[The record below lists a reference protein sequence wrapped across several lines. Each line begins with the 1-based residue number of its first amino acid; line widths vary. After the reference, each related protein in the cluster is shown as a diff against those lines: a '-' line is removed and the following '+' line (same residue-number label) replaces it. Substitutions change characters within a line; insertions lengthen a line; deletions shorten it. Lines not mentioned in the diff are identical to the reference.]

1 MSLEQALAANTA
13 AILAHTAA
21 LEKFAGGAAAAKASA
36 SAGTKAAADKPA
48 AEKPAAAAAS
58 KKKGPTLE
66 TIQEKFGAYMSV
78 TDKEVRAERKGHV
91 LNIAGKFGAERATA
105 IDPEHFAEALELLA
119 RYEAGE
125 DPFADGGDEGG
136 EESPI

>member
-21 LEKFAGGAAAAKASA
+21 LEKFAGGAAKAT
-36 SAGTKAAADKPA
+36 GAAAAATKPAGAAA
-48 AEKPAAAAAS
+48 AEKPKTTTTKA
-58 KKKGPTLE
+58 KGPTLE

-78 TDKEVRAERKGHV
+78 TDKAVRAERKQHV

-105 IDPEHFAEALELLA
+105 IEAEHYAEALELLA
-119 RYEAGE
+119 QYEAGE
-125 DPFADGGDEGG
+125 DPFAEGGDEGG